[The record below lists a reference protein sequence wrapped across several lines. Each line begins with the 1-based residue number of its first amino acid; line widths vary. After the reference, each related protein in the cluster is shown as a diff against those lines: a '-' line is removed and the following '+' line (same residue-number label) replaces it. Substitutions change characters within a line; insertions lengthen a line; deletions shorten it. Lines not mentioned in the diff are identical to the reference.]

1 MTVFLT
7 THYLEEADN
16 LAERLAIIDHGR
28 IVSEGTPA
36 SLKASIGGDVVSVG
50 VAAGRTEVAAEALSR
65 LEGLTELRP
74 EQSGL
79 TLFVRD
85 GNETVANVVRLLDAA
100 GVPVGSVALSQPSLD
115 EVFLRVTGSRLGEL
129 RRWKMT
135 DFALTMQKNYRLAVR
150 A

>member
-1 MTVFLT
+1 M
-7 THYLEEADN
+7 
-16 LAERLAIIDHGR
+16 
-28 IVSEGTPA
+28 
-36 SLKASIGGDVVSVG
+36 G

-115 EVFLRVTGSRLGEL
+115 EVFLRVTGSRLEGADSEEVEN
-129 RRWKMT
+129 
-135 DFALTMQKNYRLAVR
+135 D
-150 A
+150 